1 MAFSCGVFAFAQS
14 KLAACAMPLANSNT
28 IQQPF
33 RITRHPHNLNPSAYP
48 GYSAHGT
55 NFTIL
60 AYKPSM
66 QCVGTLS
73 WSGMGL
79 GTLVNCPSDK
89 SLSQRAPVRPSR
101 RRMEAPE
108 IAVRRTPSAGD
119 PQSGVTNSPATFL
132 PRTEV
137 RPLDV
142 DWSQIVRR
150 CMDGDSG
157 AWAEM
162 VRTHHKRVY
171 GLCYRF
177 TGNVAD
183 AEDLTQDVFLKIYSN
198 LVSFDASR
206 GSLQVWI
213 TTMTRNLL
221 VDNFRRTRN
230 QRATGS
236 LDDGWESVEELKPI
250 DRLTSKGPSQHELAA
265 QKELS
270 AMVQSALA
278 RVSVELREAVIL
290 RDLQDMD
297 YKEIAQV
304 LGIPEGTVKS
314 RISRGR
320 AELARLLERSR
331 REVM

>member
-1 MAFSCGVFAFAQS
+1 MPS
-14 KLAACAMPLANSNT
+14 LAGS
-28 IQQPF
+28 
-33 RITRHPHNLNPSAYP
+33 RKERTRESGSEMDP
-48 GYSAHGT
+48 GLRDRDAGRNGTQHGT
-55 NFTIL
+55 NC
-60 AYKPSM
+60 AAGSYQSAM

-73 WSGMGL
+73 WNMAGLMTPALAPAVQRKHAMRRRFDAMDGNSGQR
-79 GTLVNCPSDK
+79 TVRNPSA
-89 SLSQRAPVRPSR
+89 QAIAMAPVAR
-101 RRMEAPE
+101 A
-108 IAVRRTPSAGD
+108 
-119 PQSGVTNSPATFL
+119 
-132 PRTEV
+132 EV
-137 RPLDV
+137 RPLEQ

-162 VRTHHKRVY
+162 VRVHQKRVY

-177 TGNVAD
+177 TGNAAD

-198 LVSFDASR
+198 LGSFDAAR
-206 GSLQVWI
+206 GSFPVWI

-230 QRATGS
+230 QRATSS
-236 LDDGWESVEELKPI
+236 LDEGWEQAEELRPI
-250 DRLTSKGPSQHELAA
+250 DRLTYSGPTPHEAAA
-265 QKELS
+265 QNEVAKIVQQALS
-270 AMVQSALA
+270 Q
-278 RVSVELREAVIL
+278 VSVELREAVIL

-320 AELARLLERSR
+320 AELARLLERNK

>member
-1 MAFSCGVFAFAQS
+1 MG
-14 KLAACAMPLANSNT
+14 LAPLA
-28 IQQPF
+28 
-33 RITRHPHNLNPSAYP
+33 
-48 GYSAHGT
+48 
-55 NFTIL
+55 
-60 AYKPSM
+60 K
-66 QCVGTLS
+66 
-73 WSGMGL
+73 
-79 GTLVNCPSDK
+79 
-89 SLSQRAPVRPSR
+89 PSR
-101 RRMEAPE
+101 RSMEALE
-108 IAVRRTPSAGD
+108 IGAPRTPAAG
-119 PQSGVTNSPATFL
+119 PSRGGQAVPPTTCQ

-137 RPLDV
+137 RPLEV

-177 TGNVAD
+177 TGSPAD

-198 LVSFDASR
+198 LASFDTGR

-230 QRATGS
+230 QRATSS
-236 LDDGWESVEELKPI
+236 LDDGWESAEELKPL
-250 DRLTSKGPSQHELAA
+250 DRLTAGGASPHELAA
-265 QKELS
+265 QKELA
-270 AMVQSALA
+270 AMVQNALA
-278 RVSVELREAVIL
+278 RVSAELREAVIL

-320 AELARLLERSR
+320 AELARLLERNK

>member
-1 MAFSCGVFAFAQS
+1 M
-14 KLAACAMPLANSNT
+14 ACA
-28 IQQPF
+28 
-33 RITRHPHNLNPSAYP
+33 
-48 GYSAHGT
+48 
-55 NFTIL
+55 
-60 AYKPSM
+60 
-66 QCVGTLS
+66 GTLS
-73 WSGMGL
+73 WSVVGL
-79 GTLVNCPSDK
+79 A
-89 SLSQRAPVRPSR
+89 APPKTSRRKLEPRDPGPRRPSAPGHTQDGTTTPP
-101 RRMEAPE
+101 EASLM
-108 IAVRRTPSAGD
+108 RG
-119 PQSGVTNSPATFL
+119 
-132 PRTEV
+132 EV
-137 RPLDV
+137 RPLEI
-142 DWSQIVRR
+142 DWSQVVRQ

-157 AWAEM
+157 AWAEL
-162 VRTHHKRVY
+162 VRTHHRRVY

-177 TGNVAD
+177 TGNAAD

-198 LVSFDASR
+198 LSSFDTAR

-230 QRATGS
+230 QRATSS
-236 LDDGWESVEELKPI
+236 LDEGWDVTDELRPI
-250 DRLTSKGPSQHELAA
+250 DRLLAGGPSPHETAA
-265 QKELS
+265 QKEL
-270 AMVQSALA
+270 AKMVQHALT

-320 AELARLLERSR
+320 AELARLLERNK

>member
-1 MAFSCGVFAFAQS
+1 MG
-14 KLAACAMPLANSNT
+14 LA
-28 IQQPF
+28 
-33 RITRHPHNLNPSAYP
+33 PSA
-48 GYSAHGT
+48 
-55 NFTIL
+55 
-60 AYKPSM
+60 
-66 QCVGTLS
+66 
-73 WSGMGL
+73 
-79 GTLVNCPSDK
+79 
-89 SLSQRAPVRPSR
+89 APLR
-101 RRMEAPE
+101 RRMDGPDRGDIGPQAAGRVRGERANAPR
-108 IAVRRTPSAGD
+108 ARLA
-119 PQSGVTNSPATFL
+119 PAEGRSLET
-132 PRTEV
+132 
-137 RPLDV
+137 

-162 VRTHHKRVY
+162 VRTHHRRVY
-171 GLCYRF
+171 ALCYRF
-177 TGNVAD
+177 TGNPVD

-198 LVSFDASR
+198 LASFDTAR

-230 QRATGS
+230 LRATDS
-236 LDDGWESVEELKPI
+236 LDDGWESADALRPA
-250 DRLTSKGPSQHELAA
+250 DRLMANGPSPHESAA
-265 QKELS
+265 QKEV
-270 AMVQSALA
+270 ANMVQSALA

-290 RDLQDMD
+290 RDLQDLD

-320 AELARLLERSR
+320 AELARLLERNR

>member
-1 MAFSCGVFAFAQS
+1 
-14 KLAACAMPLANSNT
+14 
-28 IQQPF
+28 
-33 RITRHPHNLNPSAYP
+33 
-48 GYSAHGT
+48 
-55 NFTIL
+55 
-60 AYKPSM
+60 M

-73 WSGMGL
+73 WSVMGL
-79 GTLVNCPSDK
+79 AAPPKPPRRSFHPSETGAG
-89 SLSQRAPVRPSR
+89 L
-101 RRMEAPE
+101 
-108 IAVRRTPSAGD
+108 PSARKDSGD
-119 PQSGVTNSPATFL
+119 ARIAARGA
-132 PRTEV
+132 RAGREEV
-137 RPLDV
+137 GPLEI
-142 DWSQIVRR
+142 DWSQVVRR

-157 AWAEM
+157 AWAEL
-162 VRTHHKRVY
+162 VRTHHRRVY

-198 LVSFDASR
+198 LSSFDILR

-221 VDNFRRTRN
+221 VDNFRRTKN
-230 QRATGS
+230 LRATGS
-236 LDDGWESVEELKPI
+236 LDEGWDGTDELRPV
-250 DRLTSKGPSQHELAA
+250 DRLTASGPSPHESAA
-265 QKELS
+265 QKEL
-270 AMVQSALA
+270 AKMVQEGLA

-320 AELARLLERSR
+320 AELARLLERNK